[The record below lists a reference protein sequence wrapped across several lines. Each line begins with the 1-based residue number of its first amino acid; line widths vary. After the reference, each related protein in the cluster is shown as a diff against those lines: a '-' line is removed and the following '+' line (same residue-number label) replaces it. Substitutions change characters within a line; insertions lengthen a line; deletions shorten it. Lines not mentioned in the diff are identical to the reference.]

1 MTAANQINRY
11 LALAIAASLA
21 VAALPQAATHTA
33 SSSQKKPASFWEW
46 VLRFTGVSA
55 TPSTLK
61 GADDQVTSG
70 QVWLAD
76 LRDHTRRK
84 ITGDGG
90 YRSPVFLPDSTDIL
104 AVKAED
110 VVRLSLNSSTPQTVA
125 KVSGITK
132 LIGFD
137 RDNAWQVLLLAEDDA
152 GHAKVELFNLKSG
165 QATQLSY
172 DPQSSADHQM
182 LEDLEG
188 WERSYPAGTAYV
200 MRETVQAMSG
210 PVERSNVFW
219 KQPGLDPVNVS
230 QCQLTDCG
238 QPSASSD
245 GSKLVF
251 IKALE

>member
-21 VAALPQAATHTA
+21 VAALPQAATRTA
-33 SSSQKKPASFWEW
+33 SSSPKKPASFWEW

-61 GADDQVTSG
+61 ADDQVTSG

-84 ITGDGG
+84 ITSDGG
-90 YRSPVFLPDSTDIL
+90 YRSPVFTPDSTDIL
-104 AVKAED
+104 AVKGED
-110 VVRLSLNSSTPQTVA
+110 VVRLSLSSSTPQTVA

-137 RDNAWQVLLLAEDDA
+137 RDNPSQVLLLAEDDA
-152 GHAKVELFNLKSG
+152 GHAKVELFDLKSG

-172 DPQSSADHQM
+172 DLQSSADRQM
-182 LEDLEG
+182 LENLEG
-188 WERSYPAGTAYV
+188 WERSYAVGTAYV
-200 MRETVQAMSG
+200 KRETVHAMSG